1 MMTWVTSTHINDDD
15 GNAVNNNINDN
26 DDTSTHIM
34 PPAIMSCAVDVINRG
49 LQAILIFDCKQRCL
63 RGETFLVVVKLFY
76 ENFPENLMFLLLLL
90 RQVGVV
96 IKVNIWTT
104 L

>member
-1 MMTWVTSTHINDDD
+1 MMTWV
-15 GNAVNNNINDN
+15 
-26 DDTSTHIM
+26 TSTHIM

-49 LQAILIFDCKQRCL
+49 LQATLIFGCKQRCL
-63 RGETFLVVVKLFY
+63 REETLLVVVKLFY
-76 ENFPENLMFLLLLL
+76 ENFQENLMSLLL